1 MPRFVDEWILDLE
14 VQIEQI
20 VILNEFLGEK
30 DKTLKVSGMQW
41 FRDLIVVGY
50 EDMTIEVYNTR
61 FEL

>member
-1 MPRFVDEWILDLE
+1 MPRFIDDWILDLE